1 MSKKLKKILGV
12 VAAIAIPFAAP
23 LIAGSAALAGVAG
36 AIGTTATS
44 ALVGAGLGAAN
55 AAITGGNVAQGALM
69 GGFGGGMGSLARAGS
84 AASNIAGATDVA
96 RAAYPGAGGFT
107 QGASLGSTL
116 TRTLTPGQ
124 ASFLQS
130 IGGNTSKILSALPQG
145 QANFLTSVGANTG
158 GGFMSN
164 LGAGLRAAGQNALQ
178 SITDP
183 NNLLRAGMNI
193 ASEYAAAKAA
203 KLTPQE
209 QAMFNS
215 LAEEQAWRMGI
226 TKEQYLSNKDLFD
239 QAYAQVKQ
247 ISPPSEGQR
256 YAASVS
262 NFEPDE
268 IRKVRMATQTNQPN
282 LLEARE
288 RDLGIQQAERRASAY
303 ERGYEGG
310 RQAYLSGI
318 AGLAGRAP
326 GPGESVAGSYPQYYQ
341 PLQQASAERGKAAG
355 EFVGGIGEIFFPKP
369 KATRAGLFTKTAL
382 T

>member
-1 MSKKLKKILGV
+1 MSKKLKKVLKV

-44 ALVGAGLGAAN
+44 ALVGAGLSAVTGNNPLLGAVGGGLGSLTGAGNVAAGTKLGQGVQGFFGGQSNAAIAQSLMSPAN
-55 AAITGGNVAQGALM
+55 AASS
-69 GGFGGGMGSLARAGS
+69 GGFLA
-84 AASNIAGATDVA
+84 
-96 RAAYPGAGGFT
+96 
-107 QGASLGSTL
+107 
-116 TRTLTPGQ
+116 
-124 ASFLQS
+124 
-130 IGGNTSKILSALPQG
+130 
-145 QANFLTSVGANTG
+145 
-158 GGFMSN
+158 N
-164 LGAGLRAAGQNALQ
+164 LGK
-178 SITDP
+178 SVVSSVTDP
-183 NNLLRAGMNI
+183 NNLLRAGINI
-193 ASEYAAAKAA
+193 ASEYAASKAA

-247 ISPPSEGQR
+247 ISPESEGQR

-262 NFEPDE
+262 GFEPEE
-268 IRKVRMATQTNQPN
+268 IRKVRQATPTNQPN

-310 RQAYLSGI
+310 RQAYLSGLS
-318 AGLAGRAP
+318 GLKAP
-326 GPGESVAGSYPQYYQ
+326 GAGESVAGMYPTYYAPIQ
-341 PLQQASAERGKAAG
+341 EASRARGESAG
-355 EFVGGIGEIFFPKP
+355 SFVGGIGEIFFPKP
-369 KATRAGLFTKTAL
+369 TATRAGLFTKTAL

>member
-1 MSKKLKKILGV
+1 MSKKLKKVLKV

-23 LIAGSAALAGVAG
+23 LIAGSAALAGVTG
-36 AIGTTATS
+36 AIGSTATS

-69 GGFGGGMGSLARAGS
+69 GGLGGGMSGLARAGN
-84 AASNIAGATDVA
+84 AATALK
-96 RAAYPGAGGFT
+96 PGAEGYLQMVKAAGSNTVLARPTTF
-107 QGASLGSTL
+107 LGSVGNAL
-116 TRTLTPGQ
+116 GQ
-124 ASFLQS
+124 AGKAAIS
-130 IGGNTSKILSALPQG
+130 
-145 QANFLTSVGANTG
+145 SV
-158 GGFMSN
+158 
-164 LGAGLRAAGQNALQ
+164 
-178 SITDP
+178 TDP
-183 NNLLRAGMNI
+183 NNLLRAGINI
-193 ASEYAAAKAA
+193 ASEYAASKAA

-247 ISPPSEGQR
+247 ISPESEGQR

-262 NFEPDE
+262 GFEPEE
-268 IRKVRMATQTNQPN
+268 IRKVRQATPTNQPN

-310 RQAYLSGI
+310 RQAYLSGLS
-318 AGLAGRAP
+318 GLKAP
-326 GPGESVAGSYPQYYQ
+326 GAGESVAGMYPTYYAPIQ
-341 PLQQASAERGKAAG
+341 EASRARGESAG
-355 EFVGGIGEIFFPKP
+355 SFVGGIGEIFFPKP
-369 KATRAGLFTKTAL
+369 TATRAGLFTKTAL